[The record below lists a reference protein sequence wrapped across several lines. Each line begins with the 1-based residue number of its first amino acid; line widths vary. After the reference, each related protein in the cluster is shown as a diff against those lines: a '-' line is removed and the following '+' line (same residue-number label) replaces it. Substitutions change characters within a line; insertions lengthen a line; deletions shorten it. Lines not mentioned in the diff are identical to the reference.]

1 MLSSPPIGLS
11 DHDVVYIEADI
22 WLRKVRQQPRKIL
35 RYDKA
40 NWDNIKFDLE
50 DTLKK
55 IININN
61 DAKSTVNEMWNL
73 FKNNL
78 TKSINK
84 NIPHQMLT
92 YKHRLPWV
100 HNKLRK
106 MINKKNK
113 IYFKMKKYKKYKEKY
128 KFLNKFHISFT
139 VLFASLFMFIIFLS
153 VSSKSDL
160 MLS

>member
-1 MLSSPPIGLS
+1 M
-11 DHDVVYIEADI
+11 
-22 WLRKVRQQPRKIL
+22 RKVRQQPRKIL

-40 NWDNIKFDLE
+40 NWDNIKSDLE

-61 DAKSTVNEMWNL
+61 DAKSTVNEMWKL

-84 NIPHQMLT
+84 NIPHKMLT
-92 YKHRLPWV
+92 YKHRLPWI
-100 HNKLRK
+100 HNKLKK

-113 IYFKMKKYKKYKEKY
+113 LYFKMKKDKKYKEKY
-128 KFLNKFHISFT
+128 RELKHQVQKEQRHTYNTYFEK
-139 VLFASLFMFIIFLS
+139 
-153 VSSKSDL
+153 
-160 MLS
+160 

>member
-1 MLSSPPIGLS
+1 MSLFFLDLMFQLFIFLFIFFVLFHFVFRS
-11 DHDVVYIEADI
+11 EADI

-40 NWDNIKFDLE
+40 NWDNIKSDLE

-55 IININN
+55 IVNINN
-61 DAKSTVNEMWNL
+61 DAKSTVNETWNL

-84 NIPHQMLT
+84 NIPHKMLT
-92 YKHRLPWV
+92 YKHRLPWI

-113 IYFKMKKYKKYKEKY
+113 LY
-128 KFLNKFHISFT
+128 L
-139 VLFASLFMFIIFLS
+139 
-153 VSSKSDL
+153 
-160 MLS
+160 

>member
-1 MLSSPPIGLS
+1 MINKKNKL
-11 DHDVVYIEADI
+11 YF
-22 WLRKVRQQPRKIL
+22 KIL

-73 FKNNL
+73 FKNHL

-84 NIPHQMLT
+84 NIQT
-92 YKHRLPWV
+92 
-100 HNKLRK
+100 
-106 MINKKNK
+106 
-113 IYFKMKKYKKYKEKY
+113 
-128 KFLNKFHISFT
+128 
-139 VLFASLFMFIIFLS
+139 
-153 VSSKSDL
+153 
-160 MLS
+160 